1 MAPTNQNQELP
12 TIERDTAGVCPRPM
26 RRITQD
32 CLKMFQSSCICGDT
46 AAARGIQR
54 LAR

>member
-1 MAPTNQNQELP
+1 MAPMNQNHELP
-12 TIERDTAGVCPRPM
+12 TIERDTAGGCPRPM
-26 RRITQD
+26 RRIAHD
-32 CLKMFQSSCICGDT
+32 CLKMFQSNGICGEA